1 MVAATNSDL
10 SLSVQCRK
18 CLKVVCLTVGDRD
31 LANWQ
36 NGQSIQN
43 AMPYLT
49 PDERE
54 ILISGICGPCFDA
67 MFSSEESEDE

>member
-1 MVAATNSDL
+1 MVAAANRNVYL
-10 SLSVQCRK
+10 NVQCRK
-18 CLKVVCLTVGDRD
+18 CRDIVHLNVNERDVVAWR
-31 LANWQ
+31 
-36 NGQSIQN
+36 NGRSIQD

-67 MFSSEESEDE
+67 IFSPEESEDE